1 MNAFGTTVENLYLRH
16 LENGCLPMFS
26 STGKKVG
33 RVEMYNTTAT
43 TIQSARVMTPTY

>member
-26 STGKKVG
+26 STGKKVD

-43 TIQSARVMTPTY
+43 TIQIAR